1 MARWETVPLEVRNL
15 LFFGVGAGLTAGLQL
30 ARHAATRRENLPAS
44 PMRAALLDLVAREPG
59 IMFSELRA
67 RLRCSPGT
75 VQHHVNLLEKEQ
87 FLVSVQSGRRRR
99 LFLADTP
106 AETRNG
112 VDLLRNGR
120 TWQLIQ
126 SVLERPGLVQKD
138 ITDGLAISRKVLRG
152 YLDRLSQQGLVRE
165 VPRGR
170 FRSYY
175 PSDALFNL
183 VQGMRGPAG
192 PAEPSLDEPPKPEN
206 LKPRDPLEP

>member
-1 MARWETVPLEVRNL
+1 
-15 LFFGVGAGLTAGLQL
+15 
-30 ARHAATRRENLPAS
+30 
-44 PMRAALLDLVAREPG
+44 
-59 IMFSELRA
+59 
-67 RLRCSPGT
+67 

-99 LFLADTP
+99 LFLAGTP

-175 PSDALFNL
+175 PSDALFSL
-183 VQGMRGPAG
+183 VQGMRGSAG
-192 PAEPSLDEPPKPEN
+192 PAEPGLDEAPKPGN
-206 LKPRDPLEP
+206 LKPRDPLEQ